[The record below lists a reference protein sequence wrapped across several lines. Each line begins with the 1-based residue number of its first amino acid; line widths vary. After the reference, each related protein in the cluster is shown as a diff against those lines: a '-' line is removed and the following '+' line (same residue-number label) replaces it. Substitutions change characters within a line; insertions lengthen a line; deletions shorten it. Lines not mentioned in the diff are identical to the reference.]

1 MKSVP
6 YSVLVSRVTDTT
18 MISRRATLPS
28 EAEVTEAVA
37 NGVPELA
44 NYTGALIAFDAKGA
58 DGFHWYIMPGQLD
71 LGEDDD
77 PVHVLLDENNVAMLL
92 FKDEKDVVIGAP
104 AVASALATKKSR
116 GAQVL
121 ERSALLGAIF
131 YSALDDAGEKGDE
144 LGDTLGGT
152 PSANARSAAPGCR
165 TWQRGI

>member
-1 MKSVP
+1 
-6 YSVLVSRVTDTT
+6 

-58 DGFHWYIMPGQLD
+58 DGYHWYIMPGQLD

-116 GAQVL
+116 GVQVL
-121 ERSALLGAIF
+121 ERRVNGRLRDS
-131 YSALDDAGEKGDE
+131 YME
-144 LGDTLGGT
+144 
-152 PSANARSAAPGCR
+152 ANCLYRS
-165 TWQRGI
+165 

>member
-1 MKSVP
+1 MGS
-6 YSVLVSRVTDTT
+6 
-18 MISRRATLPS
+18 
-28 EAEVTEAVA
+28 
-37 NGVPELA
+37 
-44 NYTGALIAFDAKGA
+44 TGTSCLDNLI
-58 DGFHWYIMPGQLD
+58 

-131 YSALDDAGEKGDE
+131 FSAEDDAGEKGDE

-152 PSANARSAAPGCR
+152 PSANARAAAARGVAGGVKAPLRLPSPAAPGKAGLGTPSAGGVLFVITEGTFCYQNTR
-165 TWQRGI
+165 ILPYSTRILHISQN